1 MKRRWSSLQLD
12 KDSKRTNFC
21 HVNHSWWPRE
31 FWEVVKNKHFL
42 INWMQKVLLHIRNV
56 RNESVEDISRK
67 KVNWSDKGEKEQ
79 KFMLLMRYVV
89 LPGCPKRGQRTTIEP
104 DFIKGNNFYLLF
116 VLALLLGDDIQGFF
130 LAICK
135 VGEGQSFVRVIDS
148 R

>member
-1 MKRRWSSLQLD
+1 
-12 KDSKRTNFC
+12 
-21 HVNHSWWPRE
+21 
-31 FWEVVKNKHFL
+31 
-42 INWMQKVLLHIRNV
+42 
-56 RNESVEDISRK
+56 
-67 KVNWSDKGEKEQ
+67 
-79 KFMLLMRYVV
+79 MLLMRYVV